1 MKISKEQIDAL
12 NAVITLEIDKADYQ
26 GKVEEALN
34 NYRKNASIPGFRKG
48 HVPMG
53 MIRKQYEK
61 AIQADQLSKLINKS
75 LDEFIEK
82 EKLRLLGQ
90 PIAKEELTEADFL
103 GDHHKLSFEIGL
115 EPEFSIDL
123 SQPIDYYDIKVTD
136 KEIDKQIE
144 HIRLHFASYEV
155 REVITENSQI
165 SGTFFNESES
175 VDKFFTFSAKELDE
189 QALEA
194 LKGKKVGDQLTLST
208 KGLFKDAHMLMQALE
223 KPHDVVH
230 DLDIEVTFTVEKI
243 QEPILPELN
252 EAFFQKVYSQDQI
265 TTLEDFR
272 KKVAETIKE
281 DFDHNSDVRLLDE
294 ATEKLINNTA
304 FDLPADFLKRWIR
317 STSQN
322 PITEEEAAEDYQ
334 NSERGLRYQ
343 LIENKIIEEN
353 NLQVSYQEI
362 REFCENAIRNQMA
375 RFGYFDIEKKE
386 LDNFV
391 NNTLKERAEV
401 ERIHRELTGGK
412 LIKFYKEKANLNK
425 IEIDIDSFIEKFYS
439 HQHHH

>member
-12 NAVITLEIDKADYQ
+12 NAVITLEIDKSDYQ

-53 MIRKQYEK
+53 MVKKQYEK
-61 AIQADQLSKLINKS
+61 AIQADELNKLISESLNK
-75 LDEFIEK
+75 FIED

-90 PIAKEELTEADFL
+90 PIPKEEGSDANFL
-103 GDHHKLSFEIGL
+103 GDHHKFVFEIGL
-115 EPEFSIDL
+115 EPEFTVDL

-136 KEIDKQIE
+136 KEIDTQIE
-144 HIRLHFASYEV
+144 HLRGHFGTYEV
-155 REVITENSQI
+155 SESISEKSQI
-165 SGTFFNESES
+165 SGTFFNEAEQ
-175 VDKFFTFSAKELDE
+175 VDKFFTFATKQLGEK
-189 QALEA
+189 AFEA
-194 LKGKKVGDQLTLST
+194 LKGKKVGDQLSLST
-208 KGLFKDAHMLMQALE
+208 KGLFKDPHMLMQALE
-223 KPHDVVH
+223 KPHNVVH
-230 DLDIEVTFTVEKI
+230 DLDIEVTFTIEKI
-243 QEPILPELN
+243 EDQVLADMN
-252 EAFFQKVYSQDQI
+252 EEFFQKVYPD
-265 TTLEDFR
+265 TTTEADFR
-272 KKVAETIKE
+272 EKVAKSIKE
-281 DFDHNSDVRLLDE
+281 DFDHSSDVRLLDD
-294 ATEKLINNTA
+294 ATEMLIEKTK

-317 STSQN
+317 ATSEN
-322 PITEEEAAEDYQ
+322 PITEEEAAEDYEK
-334 NSERGLRYQ
+334 SEKGLRYQ
-343 LIENKIIEEN
+343 LIEGKIVEQN

-362 REFCENAIRNQMA
+362 RDFCENAIRAQMA
-375 RFGYFDIEKKE
+375 RFGLFEIGKKE

-412 LIKFYKEKANLNK
+412 LIQFYKEKANLNK

>member
-34 NYRKNASIPGFRKG
+34 NYRKNASVPGFRKG

-53 MIRKQYEK
+53 MIKKQYEK
-61 AIQADQLSKLINKS
+61 AIQMDELNKLISQS
-75 LDEFIEK
+75 LNDFIDQ
-82 EKLRLLGQ
+82 EKLQLLGQ
-90 PIAKEELTEADFL
+90 PIPKEEGSDANFG
-103 GDHHKLSFEIGL
+103 GDHHKLVFEIGL
-115 EPEFSIDL
+115 EPEFTIDL

-136 KEIDKQIE
+136 KEIDTQIE
-144 HIRLHFASYEV
+144 HLRGHFGYYE
-155 REVITENSQI
+155 ESDSITEKSQI
-165 SGTFFNESES
+165 SGTFFNEAEHI
-175 VDKFFTFSAKELDE
+175 DKFFTFTAAQLGEK
-189 QALEA
+189 ALEA

-208 KGLFKDAHMLMQALE
+208 KGLFKDPHMLMQALD
-223 KPHDVVH
+223 KPHDEVH

-243 QEPILPELN
+243 QEQILAEMN
-252 EAFFQKVYSQDQI
+252 EEFFQKVYPD
-265 TTLEDFR
+265 TTTEEAFR
-272 KKVAETIKE
+272 EKVAKSIKE
-281 DFDHNSDVRLLDE
+281 DFDHSSDVRLLDD
-294 ATEKLINNTA
+294 ATEMLIEKTK

-317 STSQN
+317 ATSEN
-322 PITEEEAAEDYQ
+322 PITEEEAAEDYEK
-334 NSERGLRYQ
+334 SEKGLRYQ
-343 LIENKIIEEN
+343 LIEGKIIKDN
-353 NLQVSYQEI
+353 NLQVSYDEI
-362 REFCENAIRNQMA
+362 REFCENAIHAQMA
-375 RFGYFDIEKKE
+375 RFGLFEIGKKE

-412 LIKFYKEKANLNK
+412 LIQFYKEKANLNK

>member
-12 NAVITLEIDKADYQ
+12 NAVITLEIDKSDYQ

-53 MIRKQYEK
+53 MVKKQYEK
-61 AIQADQLSKLINKS
+61 AIQADELNKLISESLNK
-75 LDEFIEK
+75 FIED

-90 PIAKEELTEADFL
+90 PIPKEEGSDANFL
-103 GDHHKLSFEIGL
+103 GDHHKFVFEIGL
-115 EPEFSIDL
+115 EPEFTVDL
-123 SQPIDYYDIKVTD
+123 SHPIDYYDIKVTD
-136 KEIDKQIE
+136 KEIDTQIE
-144 HIRLHFASYEV
+144 HLRGHFGTYEV
-155 REVITENSQI
+155 SESISEKSQI
-165 SGTFFNESES
+165 SGTFFNEAEQ
-175 VDKFFTFSAKELDE
+175 VDKFFTFAAKQLGEK
-189 QALEA
+189 AFEA
-194 LKGKKVGDQLTLST
+194 LKGKKVGDQLSLST
-208 KGLFKDAHMLMQALE
+208 KGLFKDPHMLMQALE

-230 DLDIEVTFTVEKI
+230 DLDIEVTFTIEKI
-243 QEPILPELN
+243 EDQVLADMN
-252 EAFFQKVYSQDQI
+252 EEFFQKVYPD
-265 TTLEDFR
+265 TTTEADFR
-272 KKVAETIKE
+272 EKVAKSIKE
-281 DFDHNSDVRLLDE
+281 DFDHSSDVRLLDD
-294 ATEKLINNTA
+294 ATEMLIEKTK

-317 STSQN
+317 ATSEN
-322 PITEEEAAEDYQ
+322 PITEEEAAEDYE
-334 NSERGLRYQ
+334 NSEKGLRYQ
-343 LIENKIIEEN
+343 LIEGKIVEQN

-362 REFCENAIRNQMA
+362 RDFCENAIRAQMA
-375 RFGYFDIEKKE
+375 RFGLFEIGKKE

-412 LIKFYKEKANLNK
+412 LIEFYKEKANLNK

>member
-12 NAVITLEIDKADYQ
+12 NAVITLEIDKSDYQ

-53 MIRKQYEK
+53 MVKKQYEK
-61 AIQADQLSKLINKS
+61 AIQADELNKLISESLNK
-75 LDEFIEK
+75 FIED

-90 PIAKEELTEADFL
+90 PIPKEEGSDANFL
-103 GDHHKLSFEIGL
+103 GDHHKFVFEIGL
-115 EPEFSIDL
+115 EPEFTVDL

-136 KEIDKQIE
+136 KEIDTQIE
-144 HIRLHFASYEV
+144 HLRGHFGTYEV
-155 REVITENSQI
+155 SESISEKSQI
-165 SGTFFNESES
+165 SGTFFNEAEQ
-175 VDKFFTFSAKELDE
+175 VDKFFTFAAKQLGEK
-189 QALEA
+189 AFEA
-194 LKGKKVGDQLTLST
+194 LKDKKVGDQLSLST
-208 KGLFKDAHMLMQALE
+208 KGLFKDPHLLMQALE

-230 DLDIEVTFTVEKI
+230 DLDIEVTFTIEKI
-243 QEPILPELN
+243 EDQVLADMN
-252 EAFFQKVYSQDQI
+252 EEFFQKVYPD
-265 TTLEDFR
+265 TTTEADFR
-272 KKVAETIKE
+272 EKVAKSIKE
-281 DFDHNSDVRLLDE
+281 DFDHSSDVRLLDD
-294 ATEKLINNTA
+294 ATEMLIEKTK

-317 STSQN
+317 ATSEN
-322 PITEEEAAEDYQ
+322 PITEEEAAEDYEK
-334 NSERGLRYQ
+334 SEKGLRYQ
-343 LIENKIIEEN
+343 LIEGKIVEQN

-362 REFCENAIRNQMA
+362 RDFTENAIRAQMA
-375 RFGYFDIEKKE
+375 RFGLFEIGKKE

-412 LIKFYKEKANLNK
+412 LIEFYKEKANLNK

>member
-12 NAVITLEIDKADYQ
+12 NAVITLEIDKSDYQ

-53 MIRKQYEK
+53 MIKKQYEK
-61 AIQADQLSKLINKS
+61 AIQADELNKLISESLNK
-75 LDEFIEK
+75 FIED

-90 PIAKEELTEADFL
+90 PIPKEEGSDANFL
-103 GDHHKLSFEIGL
+103 GDHHKFVFEIGL
-115 EPEFSIDL
+115 EPEFTVDL
-123 SQPIDYYDIKVTD
+123 SHPIDYYDIKVTD
-136 KEIDKQIE
+136 KEIDTQIE
-144 HIRLHFASYEV
+144 HLRGHFGTYEV
-155 REVITENSQI
+155 SESISEKSQI
-165 SGTFFNESES
+165 SGTFFNEAEQ
-175 VDKFFTFSAKELDE
+175 VDKFFTFAAKQLGEK
-189 QALEA
+189 AFEA
-194 LKGKKVGDQLTLST
+194 LKGKKVGDQLSLST
-208 KGLFKDAHMLMQALE
+208 KGLFKDPHMLMQALE

-230 DLDIEVTFTVEKI
+230 DLDIEVTFTIEKI
-243 QEPILPELN
+243 EDQVLADMN
-252 EAFFQKVYSQDQI
+252 EEFFQKVYPD
-265 TTLEDFR
+265 TTTEADFR
-272 KKVAETIKE
+272 EKVAKSIKE
-281 DFDHNSDVRLLDE
+281 DFDHSCDVRLLDD
-294 ATEKLINNTA
+294 ATEMLIEKTK

-317 STSQN
+317 ATSEN
-322 PITEEEAAEDYQ
+322 PITEEEAAEDYK
-334 NSERGLRYQ
+334 NSEKGLRYQ
-343 LIENKIIEEN
+343 LIEGKIVEQN

-362 REFCENAIRNQMA
+362 RDFTENAIRAQMA
-375 RFGYFDIEKKE
+375 RFGLFEIGKKE

-412 LIKFYKEKANLNK
+412 LIQFYKEKANLNK

>member
-12 NAVITLEIDKADYQ
+12 NAVITLEIDKSDYQ

-53 MIRKQYEK
+53 MVKKQYEK
-61 AIQADQLSKLINKS
+61 AIQADELNKLISESLNK
-75 LDEFIEK
+75 FIED

-90 PIAKEELTEADFL
+90 PIPKEEGSEANIL
-103 GDHHKLSFEIGL
+103 GDHHKFVFEIGL
-115 EPEFSIDL
+115 EPEFTVDL

-136 KEIDKQIE
+136 KEIDTQIE
-144 HIRLHFASYEV
+144 HLRSHFGTYEV
-155 REVITENSQI
+155 SESISEKSQI
-165 SGTFFNESES
+165 SGTFFNEAEQ
-175 VDKFFTFSAKELDE
+175 VDKFFTFAAKQLGEK
-189 QALEA
+189 AFEA
-194 LKGKKVGDQLTLST
+194 LKGKKVGDQLSLST
-208 KGLFKDAHMLMQALE
+208 KGLFKDPHLLMQALE

-230 DLDIEVTFTVEKI
+230 DLDIEVTFTIEKI
-243 QEPILPELN
+243 EDQVLADMN
-252 EAFFQKVYSQDQI
+252 EEFFQKVYPD
-265 TTLEDFR
+265 TTTEADFR
-272 KKVAETIKE
+272 EKVAKSIKE
-281 DFDHNSDVRLLDE
+281 DFDHSSDVRLLDD
-294 ATEKLINNTA
+294 ATEMLIEKTK

-317 STSQN
+317 ATSEN
-322 PITEEEAAEDYQ
+322 PITEEEAAEDYEK
-334 NSERGLRYQ
+334 SEKGLRYQ
-343 LIENKIIEEN
+343 LIEGKIVEQN

-362 REFCENAIRNQMA
+362 RDFCENAIRAQMA
-375 RFGYFDIEKKE
+375 RFGLFEIGKKE

-412 LIKFYKEKANLNK
+412 LIQFYKEKANLNK

>member
-12 NAVITLEIDKADYQ
+12 NAVITLEIDKSDYQ

-53 MIRKQYEK
+53 MVKKQYEK
-61 AIQADQLSKLINKS
+61 AIQADELNKLISESLNK
-75 LDEFIEK
+75 FIED

-90 PIAKEELTEADFL
+90 PIPKEEGSDANFL
-103 GDHHKLSFEIGL
+103 GDHHKFVFEIGL
-115 EPEFSIDL
+115 EPEFTVDL

-136 KEIDKQIE
+136 KEIDTQIE
-144 HIRLHFASYEV
+144 HLRSHFGTYEV
-155 REVITENSQI
+155 SESISEKSQI
-165 SGTFFNESES
+165 SGTFFNEAEQ
-175 VDKFFTFSAKELDE
+175 VDKFFTFAAKQLGEK
-189 QALEA
+189 AFEA
-194 LKGKKVGDQLTLST
+194 LKGKKVGDQLSLST
-208 KGLFKDAHMLMQALE
+208 KELFKDPHMLMQALE

-230 DLDIEVTFTVEKI
+230 DLEIEVTFTIEKI
-243 QEPILPELN
+243 EDQVLADMN
-252 EAFFQKVYSQDQI
+252 EEFFQKVYPD
-265 TTLEDFR
+265 TTTEADFR
-272 KKVAETIKE
+272 EKVAKSIKE
-281 DFDHNSDVRLLDE
+281 DFDHSSDVRLLDD
-294 ATEKLINNTA
+294 ATEMLIEKTK

-317 STSQN
+317 ATSEN
-322 PITEEEAAEDYQ
+322 PITEEEAAEDYE
-334 NSERGLRYQ
+334 NSEKGLRYQ
-343 LIENKIIEEN
+343 LIEGKIVEQN

-362 REFCENAIRNQMA
+362 RDFTENAIRAQMA
-375 RFGYFDIEKKE
+375 RFGLFEIGKKE

-412 LIKFYKEKANLNK
+412 LIEFYKEKANLNK

>member
-12 NAVITLEIDKADYQ
+12 NAVITLEIDKSDYQ

-53 MIRKQYEK
+53 MVKKQYEK
-61 AIQADQLSKLINKS
+61 AIQADELNKLISESLNK
-75 LDEFIEK
+75 FIED

-90 PIAKEELTEADFL
+90 PIPKEEGSDANFL
-103 GDHHKLSFEIGL
+103 GDHHKFVFEIGL
-115 EPEFSIDL
+115 EPEFTVDL

-136 KEIDKQIE
+136 KEIDTQIE
-144 HIRLHFASYEV
+144 HLRGHFGTYEV
-155 REVITENSQI
+155 SESISEKSQI
-165 SGTFFNESES
+165 SGTFFNEAEQ
-175 VDKFFTFSAKELDE
+175 VDKFFTFAAKQLGEK
-189 QALEA
+189 AFEA
-194 LKGKKVGDQLTLST
+194 LKGKKVGDQLSLST
-208 KGLFKDAHMLMQALE
+208 KGLFKDPHMLMQALE

-230 DLDIEVTFTVEKI
+230 DLDIEVTFTIEKI
-243 QEPILPELN
+243 EDQVLADMN
-252 EAFFQKVYSQDQI
+252 EEFFQKVYPD
-265 TTLEDFR
+265 TTTEADFR
-272 KKVAETIKE
+272 EKVAKSIKE
-281 DFDHNSDVRLLDE
+281 DFDHSSDVRLLDD
-294 ATEKLINNTA
+294 ATEMLIEKTK

-317 STSQN
+317 ATSEN
-322 PITEEEAAEDYQ
+322 PITEEEAAEDYE
-334 NSERGLRYQ
+334 NSEKGLRYQ
-343 LIENKIIEEN
+343 LIEGKIVEQN

-362 REFCENAIRNQMA
+362 RDFCENAIRAQMA
-375 RFGYFDIEKKE
+375 RFGLFEIGKKE

-412 LIKFYKEKANLNK
+412 LIEFYKEKANLNK

>member
-12 NAVITLEIDKADYQ
+12 NAVITLEIDKSDYQ

-53 MIRKQYEK
+53 MVKKQYEK
-61 AIQADQLSKLINKS
+61 AIQADELNKLISESLNK
-75 LDEFIEK
+75 FIED

-90 PIAKEELTEADFL
+90 PIPKEEGSDANFL
-103 GDHHKLSFEIGL
+103 GDHHKFAFEIGL
-115 EPEFSIDL
+115 EPEFTVDL

-136 KEIDKQIE
+136 KEIDTQIE
-144 HIRLHFASYEV
+144 HLRGHFGTYEV
-155 REVITENSQI
+155 SESISEKSQI
-165 SGTFFNESES
+165 SGTFFNEAEQ
-175 VDKFFTFSAKELDE
+175 VDKFFTFAAKQLGEK
-189 QALEA
+189 AFEA
-194 LKGKKVGDQLTLST
+194 LKGKKVGDQLSLST
-208 KGLFKDAHMLMQALE
+208 KGLFKDPHMLMQALE

-230 DLDIEVTFTVEKI
+230 DLEIEVTFTIEKI
-243 QEPILPELN
+243 EDQVLADMN
-252 EAFFQKVYSQDQI
+252 EEFFQKVYPD
-265 TTLEDFR
+265 TTTEGDFR
-272 KKVAETIKE
+272 EKVAKSIKE
-281 DFDHNSDVRLLDE
+281 DFDHSSDVRLLDD
-294 ATEKLINNTA
+294 ATEMLIEKTK

-317 STSQN
+317 ATSEN
-322 PITEEEAAEDYQ
+322 PITEEEAAEDYEK
-334 NSERGLRYQ
+334 SEKGLRYQ
-343 LIENKIIEEN
+343 LIEGKIVEQN

-362 REFCENAIRNQMA
+362 RDFTENAIRAQMA
-375 RFGYFDIEKKE
+375 RFGLFEIGKKE

-412 LIKFYKEKANLNK
+412 LIEFYKEKANLNK

>member
-12 NAVITLEIDKADYQ
+12 NAVITLEIDKSDYQ

-53 MIRKQYEK
+53 MVKKQYEK
-61 AIQADQLSKLINKS
+61 AIQADELNKLISESLNK
-75 LDEFIEK
+75 FIED

-90 PIAKEELTEADFL
+90 PIPKEEGSDANFL
-103 GDHHKLSFEIGL
+103 GDHHKFVFEIGL
-115 EPEFSIDL
+115 EPEFTVDL

-136 KEIDKQIE
+136 KEIDTQIE
-144 HIRLHFASYEV
+144 HLRSHFGTYEV
-155 REVITENSQI
+155 SESISEKSQI
-165 SGTFFNESES
+165 SGTFFNEAEQ
-175 VDKFFTFSAKELDE
+175 VDKFFTFAAKQLGEK
-189 QALEA
+189 AFEA
-194 LKGKKVGDQLTLST
+194 LKGKKVGDQLSLST
-208 KGLFKDAHMLMQALE
+208 KGLFKDPHLLMQALE

-230 DLDIEVTFTVEKI
+230 DLDIEVTFTIEKI
-243 QEPILPELN
+243 EDQVLADMN
-252 EAFFQKVYSQDQI
+252 EEFFQKVYPD
-265 TTLEDFR
+265 TTTEADFR
-272 KKVAETIKE
+272 EKVAKSIKE
-281 DFDHNSDVRLLDE
+281 DFDHSSDVRLLDD
-294 ATEKLINNTA
+294 ATEMLIEKTK

-317 STSQN
+317 ATSEN
-322 PITEEEAAEDYQ
+322 PITEEEAAEDYEK
-334 NSERGLRYQ
+334 SEKGLRYQ
-343 LIENKIIEEN
+343 LIEGKIVEQN

-362 REFCENAIRNQMA
+362 RDFCENAIRAQMA
-375 RFGYFDIEKKE
+375 RFGLFEIGKKE

-391 NNTLKERAEV
+391 NNTLKERAEI

-412 LIKFYKEKANLNK
+412 LIQFYKEKANLNK

>member
-53 MIRKQYEK
+53 MVKKQYEK
-61 AIQADQLSKLINKS
+61 AIQADELNKLISESLNK
-75 LDEFIEK
+75 FIED

-90 PIAKEELTEADFL
+90 PIPKEEGSDANFL
-103 GDHHKLSFEIGL
+103 GDHHKFVFEIGL
-115 EPEFSIDL
+115 EPEFTVDL

-136 KEIDKQIE
+136 KEIDTQIE
-144 HIRLHFASYEV
+144 HLRGHFGTYEV
-155 REVITENSQI
+155 SESISEKSQI
-165 SGTFFNESES
+165 SGTFFNEAEQ
-175 VDKFFTFSAKELDE
+175 VDKFFTFAAKQLGEK
-189 QALEA
+189 AFEA
-194 LKGKKVGDQLTLST
+194 LKDKKVGDQLSLST
-208 KGLFKDAHMLMQALE
+208 KGLFKDPHLLMQALE

-230 DLDIEVTFTVEKI
+230 DLDIEVTFTIEKI
-243 QEPILPELN
+243 EDQVLADMN
-252 EAFFQKVYSQDQI
+252 EEFFQKVYPD
-265 TTLEDFR
+265 TTTEADFR
-272 KKVAETIKE
+272 EKVAKSIKE
-281 DFDHNSDVRLLDE
+281 DFDHSSDVRLLDD
-294 ATEKLINNTA
+294 ATEMLIEKTK

-317 STSQN
+317 ATSEN
-322 PITEEEAAEDYQ
+322 PITEEEAAEDYEK
-334 NSERGLRYQ
+334 SEKGLRYQ
-343 LIENKIIEEN
+343 LIEGKIVEQN

-362 REFCENAIRNQMA
+362 RDFTENAIRAQMA
-375 RFGYFDIEKKE
+375 RFGLFEIGKKE

-412 LIKFYKEKANLNK
+412 LIEFYKEKANLNK

>member
-34 NYRKNASIPGFRKG
+34 NYRKNASVPGFRKG

-53 MIRKQYEK
+53 MIKKQYEK
-61 AIQADQLSKLINKS
+61 AIQMDELNKLISQS
-75 LDEFIEK
+75 LNDFIDQ
-82 EKLRLLGQ
+82 EKLQLLGQ
-90 PIAKEELTEADFL
+90 PIPKEEGSDANFG
-103 GDHHKLSFEIGL
+103 GDHHKLVFEIGL
-115 EPEFSIDL
+115 EPEFTIDL

-136 KEIDKQIE
+136 KEIDTQIE
-144 HIRLHFASYEV
+144 HLRGHFGYYE
-155 REVITENSQI
+155 ESDSITEKSQI
-165 SGTFFNESES
+165 SGTFFNEAEHI
-175 VDKFFTFSAKELDE
+175 DKFFTFTAAQLGEK
-189 QALEA
+189 ALEA

-208 KGLFKDAHMLMQALE
+208 KGLFKDPHMLMQALD
-223 KPHDVVH
+223 KPHDEVH

-243 QEPILPELN
+243 QEQILAEMN
-252 EAFFQKVYSQDQI
+252 EEFFQKVYPD
-265 TTLEDFR
+265 TTTEEAFR
-272 KKVAETIKE
+272 EKVAKSIKE
-281 DFDHNSDVRLLDE
+281 DFDHSCDVRLLDD
-294 ATEKLINNTA
+294 ATEALLERTK

-317 STSQN
+317 TTSEN
-322 PITEEEAAEDYQ
+322 PITEEEAAEDYEK
-334 NSERGLRYQ
+334 SEKGLRYQ
-343 LIENKIIEEN
+343 LIEGKIIKDN
-353 NLQVSYQEI
+353 NLQVSYDEI
-362 REFCENAIRNQMA
+362 REFCENAIHAQMA
-375 RFGYFDIEKKE
+375 RFGLFEIGKKE

-412 LIKFYKEKANLNK
+412 LIQFYKEKANLNK

>member
-12 NAVITLEIDKADYQ
+12 NDVITLEIDKSDYQ

-53 MIRKQYEK
+53 MVKKQYEK
-61 AIQADQLSKLINKS
+61 AIQADELNKLISESLNK
-75 LDEFIEK
+75 FIED

-90 PIAKEELTEADFL
+90 PIPKEEGSEANIL
-103 GDHHKLSFEIGL
+103 GDHHKFAFEIGL
-115 EPEFSIDL
+115 EPEFTVDL
-123 SQPIDYYDIKVTD
+123 SHPIDYYDIKVTD
-136 KEIDKQIE
+136 KEIDTQIE
-144 HIRLHFASYEV
+144 HLRGHFGSYEV
-155 REVITENSQI
+155 SESISEKSQI
-165 SGTFFNESES
+165 SGTFFNEAEQ
-175 VDKFFTFSAKELDE
+175 VDKFFTFTAKQLGEK
-189 QALEA
+189 ALEA
-194 LKGKKVGDQLTLST
+194 LKGKKVGDQLSLST
-208 KGLFKDAHMLMQALE
+208 KGLFKDPHMLMQALE

-230 DLDIEVTFTVEKI
+230 DLDIEVTFTIEKI
-243 QEPILPELN
+243 EDQVLADMN
-252 EAFFQKVYSQDQI
+252 EEFFQKVYPD
-265 TTLEDFR
+265 TTTEADFR
-272 KKVAETIKE
+272 EKVAKSIKD
-281 DFDHNSDVRLLDE
+281 DFDHSSDVRLLDD
-294 ATEKLINNTA
+294 ATEILIEKTK

-317 STSQN
+317 ATSEN
-322 PITEEEAAEDYQ
+322 PITEEEAAEDYEK
-334 NSERGLRYQ
+334 SEKGLRYQ
-343 LIENKIIEEN
+343 LIEGKIVEQN

-362 REFCENAIRNQMA
+362 RDFTENAIRAQMA
-375 RFGYFDIEKKE
+375 RFGLFEIGKKE

-412 LIKFYKEKANLNK
+412 LIQFYKEKANLNK

>member
-12 NAVITLEIDKADYQ
+12 NAVITLEIDKSDYQ

-53 MIRKQYEK
+53 MVKKQYEK
-61 AIQADQLSKLINKS
+61 AIQADELNKLISESLNK
-75 LDEFIEK
+75 FIED

-90 PIAKEELTEADFL
+90 PIPKEEGSDANFL
-103 GDHHKLSFEIGL
+103 GDHHKFAFEIGL
-115 EPEFSIDL
+115 EPEFTVDL

-136 KEIDKQIE
+136 KEIDTQIE
-144 HIRLHFASYEV
+144 HLRSHFGTYEV
-155 REVITENSQI
+155 SESISEKSQI
-165 SGTFFNESES
+165 SGTFFNEAEQ
-175 VDKFFTFSAKELDE
+175 VDKFFTFAAKQLGEK
-189 QALEA
+189 AFEA
-194 LKGKKVGDQLTLST
+194 LKGKKVGDQLSLST
-208 KGLFKDAHMLMQALE
+208 KELFKDPHMLMQALE

-230 DLDIEVTFTVEKI
+230 DLEIEVTFTIEKI
-243 QEPILPELN
+243 EDQVLADMN
-252 EAFFQKVYSQDQI
+252 EEFFQKVYPD
-265 TTLEDFR
+265 TTTEADFR
-272 KKVAETIKE
+272 EKVAKSIKE
-281 DFDHNSDVRLLDE
+281 DFDHSSDVRLLDD
-294 ATEKLINNTA
+294 ATEMLIEKTK

-317 STSQN
+317 ATSEN
-322 PITEEEAAEDYQ
+322 PITEEEAAEDYEK
-334 NSERGLRYQ
+334 SEKGLRYQ
-343 LIENKIIEEN
+343 LIEGKIVEQN

-362 REFCENAIRNQMA
+362 RDFTENAIRAQMA
-375 RFGYFDIEKKE
+375 RFGLFEIGKKE

-412 LIKFYKEKANLNK
+412 LIEFYKEKANLNK

>member
-12 NAVITLEIDKADYQ
+12 NAVITLEIDKSDYQ

-53 MIRKQYEK
+53 MVKKQYEK
-61 AIQADQLSKLINKS
+61 AIQADELNKLISESLNK
-75 LDEFIEK
+75 FIED

-90 PIAKEELTEADFL
+90 PIPKEEGSDANFL
-103 GDHHKLSFEIGL
+103 GDHHKFVFEIGL
-115 EPEFSIDL
+115 EPEFTVDL

-136 KEIDKQIE
+136 KEIDTQIE
-144 HIRLHFASYEV
+144 HLRSHFGTYEV
-155 REVITENSQI
+155 SESISEKSQI
-165 SGTFFNESES
+165 SGTFFNEAEQ
-175 VDKFFTFSAKELDE
+175 VDKFFTFAAKQLGEK
-189 QALEA
+189 AFEA
-194 LKGKKVGDQLTLST
+194 LKGKKVGDQLSLST
-208 KGLFKDAHMLMQALE
+208 KGLFKDPHLLMQALE

-230 DLDIEVTFTVEKI
+230 DLEIEVTFTIEKI
-243 QEPILPELN
+243 EDQVLADMN
-252 EAFFQKVYSQDQI
+252 EEFFQKVYPD
-265 TTLEDFR
+265 TATEADFR
-272 KKVAETIKE
+272 EKVAKSIKE
-281 DFDHNSDVRLLDE
+281 DFDHSSDVRLLDD
-294 ATEKLINNTA
+294 ATEMLIEKTK

-317 STSQN
+317 ATSEN
-322 PITEEEAAEDYQ
+322 PITEEEAAEDYEK
-334 NSERGLRYQ
+334 SEKGLRYQ
-343 LIENKIIEEN
+343 LIEGKIVEQN

-362 REFCENAIRNQMA
+362 RDFCENAIRAQMA
-375 RFGYFDIEKKE
+375 RFGLFEIGKKE

-412 LIKFYKEKANLNK
+412 LIQFYKEKANLNK

>member
-12 NAVITLEIDKADYQ
+12 NAVITLEIDKSDYQ

-53 MIRKQYEK
+53 MVKKQYEK
-61 AIQADQLSKLINKS
+61 AIQADELNKLISESLNK
-75 LDEFIEK
+75 FIED

-90 PIAKEELTEADFL
+90 PIPKEEGSDANFL
-103 GDHHKLSFEIGL
+103 GDHHKFAFEIGL
-115 EPEFSIDL
+115 EPEFTVDL

-136 KEIDKQIE
+136 KEIDTQIE
-144 HIRLHFASYEV
+144 HLRGHFGTYEV
-155 REVITENSQI
+155 SESISEKSQI
-165 SGTFFNESES
+165 SGTFFNEAEQ
-175 VDKFFTFSAKELDE
+175 VDKFFTFAAKQLGEK
-189 QALEA
+189 AFEA
-194 LKGKKVGDQLTLST
+194 LKGKKVGDQLSLST
-208 KGLFKDAHMLMQALE
+208 KGLFKDPHLLMQALE

-230 DLDIEVTFTVEKI
+230 DLDIEVTFTIEKI
-243 QEPILPELN
+243 EDQVLADMN
-252 EAFFQKVYSQDQI
+252 EEFFQKVYPD
-265 TTLEDFR
+265 TTTEADFR
-272 KKVAETIKE
+272 EKVAKSIKE
-281 DFDHNSDVRLLDE
+281 DFDHSSDVRLLDD
-294 ATEKLINNTA
+294 ATEMLIEKTK

-317 STSQN
+317 ATSEN
-322 PITEEEAAEDYQ
+322 PITEEEAAEDYE
-334 NSERGLRYQ
+334 NSEKGLRYQ
-343 LIENKIIEEN
+343 LIEGKIVEQN

-362 REFCENAIRNQMA
+362 RDFTENAIRAQMA
-375 RFGYFDIEKKE
+375 RFGLFEIGKKE

-412 LIKFYKEKANLNK
+412 LIEFYKEKANLNK

>member
-12 NAVITLEIDKADYQ
+12 NAVITLDIDKSDYQ

-53 MIRKQYEK
+53 MVKKQYEK
-61 AIQADQLSKLINKS
+61 AIQADELNKLISESLNK
-75 LDEFIEK
+75 FIED

-90 PIAKEELTEADFL
+90 PIPKEEGSDANFL
-103 GDHHKLSFEIGL
+103 GDHHKFVFEIGL
-115 EPEFSIDL
+115 EPEFTVDL

-136 KEIDKQIE
+136 KEIDTQIE
-144 HIRLHFASYEV
+144 HLRGHFGTYEV
-155 REVITENSQI
+155 SESISEKSQI
-165 SGTFFNESES
+165 SGTFFNEAEQ
-175 VDKFFTFSAKELDE
+175 VDKFFTFAAKQLGEK
-189 QALEA
+189 AFEA
-194 LKGKKVGDQLTLST
+194 LKGKKVGDQLSLST
-208 KGLFKDAHMLMQALE
+208 KGLFKDPHLLMQALE

-230 DLDIEVTFTVEKI
+230 DLDIEVTFTIEKI
-243 QEPILPELN
+243 EDQVLADMN
-252 EAFFQKVYSQDQI
+252 EEFFQKVYPD
-265 TTLEDFR
+265 TTTEADFR
-272 KKVAETIKE
+272 EKVAKSIKE
-281 DFDHNSDVRLLDE
+281 DFDHSSDVRLLDD
-294 ATEKLINNTA
+294 ATEMLIEKTK

-317 STSQN
+317 ATSEN
-322 PITEEEAAEDYQ
+322 PITEEEAAEDYEK
-334 NSERGLRYQ
+334 SEKGLRYQ
-343 LIENKIIEEN
+343 LIEGKIVEQN

-362 REFCENAIRNQMA
+362 RDFCENAIRAQMA
-375 RFGYFDIEKKE
+375 RFGLFEIGKKE

-412 LIKFYKEKANLNK
+412 LIEFYKEKANLNK

>member
-12 NAVITLEIDKADYQ
+12 NAVITLEIDKSDYQ

-53 MIRKQYEK
+53 MVKKQYEK
-61 AIQADQLSKLINKS
+61 AIQADELNKLISESLNK
-75 LDEFIEK
+75 FIED

-90 PIAKEELTEADFL
+90 PIPKEEGSDANFL
-103 GDHHKLSFEIGL
+103 GDHHKFVFEIGL
-115 EPEFSIDL
+115 EPEFTVDL

-136 KEIDKQIE
+136 KEIDTQIE
-144 HIRLHFASYEV
+144 HLRGHFGTYEV
-155 REVITENSQI
+155 SESISEKSQI
-165 SGTFFNESES
+165 SGTFFNEAEQ
-175 VDKFFTFSAKELDE
+175 VDKFFTFAAKQLGEK
-189 QALEA
+189 AFEA
-194 LKGKKVGDQLTLST
+194 LKGKKVGDQLSLST
-208 KGLFKDAHMLMQALE
+208 KGLFKDPHLLMQALE

-230 DLDIEVTFTVEKI
+230 DLDIEVTFTIEKI
-243 QEPILPELN
+243 EDQVLADMN
-252 EAFFQKVYSQDQI
+252 EEFFQKVYPD
-265 TTLEDFR
+265 TTSEADFR
-272 KKVAETIKE
+272 EKVAKSIKE
-281 DFDHNSDVRLLDE
+281 DFDHSSDVRLLDD
-294 ATEKLINNTA
+294 ATEMLIEKTK

-317 STSQN
+317 ATSEN
-322 PITEEEAAEDYQ
+322 PITEEEAAEDYE
-334 NSERGLRYQ
+334 NSEKGLRYQ
-343 LIENKIIEEN
+343 LIEGKIVEQN

-362 REFCENAIRNQMA
+362 RDFTENAIRAQMA
-375 RFGYFDIEKKE
+375 RFGLFEIGKKE

-412 LIKFYKEKANLNK
+412 LIEFYKEKANLNK

>member
-12 NAVITLEIDKADYQ
+12 NAVITLEIDKSDYQ

-53 MIRKQYEK
+53 MVKKQYEK
-61 AIQADQLSKLINKS
+61 AIQADELNKLISESLNK
-75 LDEFIEK
+75 FIED

-90 PIAKEELTEADFL
+90 PIPKEEGSDANFL
-103 GDHHKLSFEIGL
+103 GDHHKFVFEIGL
-115 EPEFSIDL
+115 EPEFTVDL

-136 KEIDKQIE
+136 KEIDTQIE
-144 HIRLHFASYEV
+144 HLRGHFGTYEV
-155 REVITENSQI
+155 SESISEKSQI
-165 SGTFFNESES
+165 SGTFFNEAEQ
-175 VDKFFTFSAKELDE
+175 VDKFFTFAAKQLGEK
-189 QALEA
+189 AFEA
-194 LKGKKVGDQLTLST
+194 LKGKKVGDQLSLST
-208 KGLFKDAHMLMQALE
+208 KGLFKDPHMLMQALE

-230 DLDIEVTFTVEKI
+230 DLEIEVTFTIEKI
-243 QEPILPELN
+243 EDQVLADMN
-252 EAFFQKVYSQDQI
+252 EEFFQKVYPD
-265 TTLEDFR
+265 TTTEADFR
-272 KKVAETIKE
+272 EKVAKSIKE
-281 DFDHNSDVRLLDE
+281 DFDHSSDVRLLDD
-294 ATEKLINNTA
+294 ATEMLIEKTK

-317 STSQN
+317 ATSEN
-322 PITEEEAAEDYQ
+322 PITEEEAAEDYEK
-334 NSERGLRYQ
+334 SEKGLRYQ
-343 LIENKIIEEN
+343 LIEGKIVEQN
-353 NLQVSYQEI
+353 NLQVSYPEI
-362 REFCENAIRNQMA
+362 RDFTENAIRAQMA
-375 RFGYFDIEKKE
+375 RFGLFEIGKKE

-412 LIKFYKEKANLNK
+412 LIEFYKEKANLNK

>member
-12 NAVITLEIDKADYQ
+12 NAVITLEIDKSDYQ

-53 MIRKQYEK
+53 MVKKQYEK
-61 AIQADQLSKLINKS
+61 AIQADELNKLISESLNK
-75 LDEFIEK
+75 FIED

-90 PIAKEELTEADFL
+90 PIPKEEGSDANFL
-103 GDHHKLSFEIGL
+103 GDHHKFVFEIGL
-115 EPEFSIDL
+115 EPEFTVDL

-136 KEIDKQIE
+136 KEIDTQIE
-144 HIRLHFASYEV
+144 HLRGHFGTYEV
-155 REVITENSQI
+155 SESISEKSQI
-165 SGTFFNESES
+165 SGTFFNEAEQ
-175 VDKFFTFSAKELDE
+175 VDKFFTFATKQLGEK
-189 QALEA
+189 AFEA
-194 LKGKKVGDQLTLST
+194 LKGKKVGDQLSLST
-208 KGLFKDAHMLMQALE
+208 KGLFKDPHLLMQALE

-230 DLDIEVTFTVEKI
+230 DLDIEVTFTIEKI
-243 QEPILPELN
+243 EDQVLADMN
-252 EAFFQKVYSQDQI
+252 EEFFQKVYPD
-265 TTLEDFR
+265 TTTEADFR
-272 KKVAETIKE
+272 EKVAKSIKE
-281 DFDHNSDVRLLDE
+281 DFDHSSDVRLLDD
-294 ATEKLINNTA
+294 ATEMLIEKTK

-317 STSQN
+317 ATSEN
-322 PITEEEAAEDYQ
+322 PITEEEAAEDYEK
-334 NSERGLRYQ
+334 SEKGLRYQ
-343 LIENKIIEEN
+343 LIEGKIVEQN

-362 REFCENAIRNQMA
+362 RDFTENAIRAQMA
-375 RFGYFDIEKKE
+375 RFGLFEIGKKE

-412 LIKFYKEKANLNK
+412 LIEFYKEKANLNK

>member
-12 NAVITLEIDKADYQ
+12 NAVITLEIDKSDYQ

-53 MIRKQYEK
+53 MVKKQYEK
-61 AIQADQLSKLINKS
+61 AIQADELNKLISESLNK
-75 LDEFIEK
+75 FIED

-90 PIAKEELTEADFL
+90 PIPKEEGSDANFL
-103 GDHHKLSFEIGL
+103 GDHHKFVFEIGL
-115 EPEFSIDL
+115 EPEFTVDL

-136 KEIDKQIE
+136 KEIDTQIE
-144 HIRLHFASYEV
+144 HLRGHFGTYEV
-155 REVITENSQI
+155 SESISEKSQI
-165 SGTFFNESES
+165 SGTFFNEAEQ
-175 VDKFFTFSAKELDE
+175 VDKFFTFAAKQLGEK
-189 QALEA
+189 AFEA
-194 LKGKKVGDQLTLST
+194 LKGKKVGDQLSLST
-208 KGLFKDAHMLMQALE
+208 KGLFKDPHMLMQALE

-230 DLDIEVTFTVEKI
+230 DLDIEVTFTIEKI
-243 QEPILPELN
+243 EDQVLADMN
-252 EAFFQKVYSQDQI
+252 EEFFQKVYPD
-265 TTLEDFR
+265 TTTEADFR
-272 KKVAETIKE
+272 EKVAKSIKE
-281 DFDHNSDVRLLDE
+281 DFDHSSDVRLLDD
-294 ATEKLINNTA
+294 ATEMLIEKTK

-317 STSQN
+317 ATSEN
-322 PITEEEAAEDYQ
+322 PITEEEAAEDYEK
-334 NSERGLRYQ
+334 SEKGLRYQ
-343 LIENKIIEEN
+343 LIEGKIVEQN

-362 REFCENAIRNQMA
+362 RDFTENAIRAQMA
-375 RFGYFDIEKKE
+375 RFGLFEIGKKE

-412 LIKFYKEKANLNK
+412 LIEFYKEKANLNK

>member
-12 NAVITLEIDKADYQ
+12 NAVITLEIDKSDYQ

-34 NYRKNASIPGFRKG
+34 NYRKNACIPGFRKG

-53 MIRKQYEK
+53 MVKKQYEK
-61 AIQADQLSKLINKS
+61 AIQADELNKLISESLNK
-75 LDEFIEK
+75 FIED

-90 PIAKEELTEADFL
+90 PIPKEEGSDANFL
-103 GDHHKLSFEIGL
+103 GDHHKFVFEIGL
-115 EPEFSIDL
+115 EPEFTVDL

-136 KEIDKQIE
+136 KEIDTQIE
-144 HIRLHFASYEV
+144 HLRGHFGTYEV
-155 REVITENSQI
+155 SESISEKSQI
-165 SGTFFNESES
+165 SGTFFNEAEQ
-175 VDKFFTFSAKELDE
+175 VDKFFTFAAKQLGEK
-189 QALEA
+189 AFEA
-194 LKGKKVGDQLTLST
+194 LKGKKVGDQLSLST
-208 KGLFKDAHMLMQALE
+208 KGLFKDPHLLMQALE

-230 DLDIEVTFTVEKI
+230 DLDIEVTFTIEKI
-243 QEPILPELN
+243 EDQVLADMN
-252 EAFFQKVYSQDQI
+252 EEFFQKVYPD
-265 TTLEDFR
+265 TTTEADFR
-272 KKVAETIKE
+272 EKVAKSIKE
-281 DFDHNSDVRLLDE
+281 DFDHSSDVRLLDD
-294 ATEKLINNTA
+294 ATEMLIEKTK

-317 STSQN
+317 ATSEN
-322 PITEEEAAEDYQ
+322 PITEEEAAEDYEK
-334 NSERGLRYQ
+334 SEKGLRYQ
-343 LIENKIIEEN
+343 LIEGKIVEQN

-362 REFCENAIRNQMA
+362 RDFCGNAIRAQMA
-375 RFGYFDIEKKE
+375 RFGLFEIGKKE

-412 LIKFYKEKANLNK
+412 LIEFYKEKANLNK

>member
-12 NAVITLEIDKADYQ
+12 NAVITLEIDKSDYQ

-53 MIRKQYEK
+53 MVKKQYEK
-61 AIQADQLSKLINKS
+61 AIQADELNKLISESLNK
-75 LDEFIEK
+75 FIED

-90 PIAKEELTEADFL
+90 PIPKEEGSDANFL
-103 GDHHKLSFEIGL
+103 GDHHKFVFEIGL
-115 EPEFSIDL
+115 EPEFTVDL

-136 KEIDKQIE
+136 KEIDTQIE
-144 HIRLHFASYEV
+144 HLRGHFGTYEV
-155 REVITENSQI
+155 SESISEKSQI
-165 SGTFFNESES
+165 SGTFFNEAEQ
-175 VDKFFTFSAKELDE
+175 VDKFFTFAAKQLGEK
-189 QALEA
+189 AFEA
-194 LKGKKVGDQLTLST
+194 LKGKKVGDQLSLST
-208 KGLFKDAHMLMQALE
+208 KGLFKDPHMLMQALE

-230 DLDIEVTFTVEKI
+230 DLEIEVTFTIEKI
-243 QEPILPELN
+243 EDQVLADMN
-252 EAFFQKVYSQDQI
+252 EEFFQKVYPD
-265 TTLEDFR
+265 TTTEADFR
-272 KKVAETIKE
+272 EKVAKSIKE
-281 DFDHNSDVRLLDE
+281 DFDHSSDVRLLDD
-294 ATEKLINNTA
+294 ATEMLIEKTK

-317 STSQN
+317 ATSEN
-322 PITEEEAAEDYQ
+322 PITEEEAAEDYE
-334 NSERGLRYQ
+334 NSEKGLRYQ
-343 LIENKIIEEN
+343 LIEGKIVEQN

-362 REFCENAIRNQMA
+362 RDFTENAIRAQMA
-375 RFGYFDIEKKE
+375 RFGLFEIGKKE

>member
-12 NAVITLEIDKADYQ
+12 NAVITLEIDKSDYQ

-53 MIRKQYEK
+53 MVKKQYEK
-61 AIQADQLSKLINKS
+61 AIQADELNKLISESLNK
-75 LDEFIEK
+75 FIED

-90 PIAKEELTEADFL
+90 PIPKEEGSDANFL
-103 GDHHKLSFEIGL
+103 GDHHKFVFEIGL
-115 EPEFSIDL
+115 EPEFTVDL

-136 KEIDKQIE
+136 KEIDTQIE
-144 HIRLHFASYEV
+144 HLRGHFGTYEV
-155 REVITENSQI
+155 SESISEKSQI
-165 SGTFFNESES
+165 SGTFFNEAEQ
-175 VDKFFTFSAKELDE
+175 VDKFFTFAAKQLGEK
-189 QALEA
+189 AFEA
-194 LKGKKVGDQLTLST
+194 LKGKKVGDQLSLST
-208 KGLFKDAHMLMQALE
+208 KGLFKDPHMLMQALE

-230 DLDIEVTFTVEKI
+230 DLDIEVTFTIEKI
-243 QEPILPELN
+243 EDQVLADMN
-252 EAFFQKVYSQDQI
+252 EEFFQKVYPD
-265 TTLEDFR
+265 TTTEADFR
-272 KKVAETIKE
+272 EKVAKSIKE
-281 DFDHNSDVRLLDE
+281 DFDHSSDVRLLDD
-294 ATEKLINNTA
+294 ATEMLIEKTK

-317 STSQN
+317 ATSEN
-322 PITEEEAAEDYQ
+322 PITEEEAAEDYE
-334 NSERGLRYQ
+334 NSEKGLRYQ
-343 LIENKIIEEN
+343 LIEGKIVEQN

-362 REFCENAIRNQMA
+362 RDFCENAIRAQMA
-375 RFGYFDIEKKE
+375 RFGLFEIGKKE

-412 LIKFYKEKANLNK
+412 LIEFYKEKANLNK
-425 IEIDIDSFIEKFYS
+425 IEINIDSFIEKFYS

>member
-12 NAVITLEIDKADYQ
+12 NAVITLEIDKSDYQ

-53 MIRKQYEK
+53 MVKKQYEK
-61 AIQADQLSKLINKS
+61 AIQADELNKLISESLNK
-75 LDEFIEK
+75 FIED

-90 PIAKEELTEADFL
+90 PIPKEEGSDANFL
-103 GDHHKLSFEIGL
+103 GDHHKFVFEIGL
-115 EPEFSIDL
+115 EPEFTVDL

-136 KEIDKQIE
+136 KEIDTQIE
-144 HIRLHFASYEV
+144 HLRGHFGTYEV
-155 REVITENSQI
+155 SESISEKSQI
-165 SGTFFNESES
+165 SGTFFNEAEQ
-175 VDKFFTFSAKELDE
+175 VDKFFTFAAKQLGEK
-189 QALEA
+189 AFEA
-194 LKGKKVGDQLTLST
+194 LKGKKVGDQLSLST
-208 KGLFKDAHMLMQALE
+208 KGLFKDPHMLMQALE

-230 DLDIEVTFTVEKI
+230 DLDIEVTFTIEKI
-243 QEPILPELN
+243 EDQVLADMN
-252 EAFFQKVYSQDQI
+252 EEFFQKVYPD
-265 TTLEDFR
+265 TTTEADFR
-272 KKVAETIKE
+272 EKVAKSIKE
-281 DFDHNSDVRLLDE
+281 DFDHSSDVRLLDD
-294 ATEKLINNTA
+294 ATEILIEKTK

-317 STSQN
+317 ATSEN
-322 PITEEEAAEDYQ
+322 PITEEEAAEDYEK
-334 NSERGLRYQ
+334 SEKGLRYQ
-343 LIENKIIEEN
+343 LIEGKIVEQN

-362 REFCENAIRNQMA
+362 RDFTENAIRAQMA
-375 RFGYFDIEKKE
+375 RFGLFEIGKKE

-412 LIKFYKEKANLNK
+412 LIEFYKEKANLNK

>member
-12 NAVITLEIDKADYQ
+12 NAVITLEIDKSDYQ

-53 MIRKQYEK
+53 MIKKQYEK
-61 AIQADQLSKLINKS
+61 AIQADELNKLISESLNK
-75 LDEFIEK
+75 FIED

-90 PIAKEELTEADFL
+90 PIPKEEGSDANFL
-103 GDHHKLSFEIGL
+103 GDHHKFVFEIGL
-115 EPEFSIDL
+115 EPEFTVDL

-136 KEIDKQIE
+136 KEIDTQIE
-144 HIRLHFASYEV
+144 HLRSHFGTYEV
-155 REVITENSQI
+155 SESISEKSQI
-165 SGTFFNESES
+165 SGTFFNEAEQ
-175 VDKFFTFSAKELDE
+175 VDKFFTFAAKQLGEK
-189 QALEA
+189 AFEA
-194 LKGKKVGDQLTLST
+194 LKGKKVGDQLSLST
-208 KGLFKDAHMLMQALE
+208 KGLFKDPHMLMQALE

-230 DLDIEVTFTVEKI
+230 DLDIEVTFTIEKI
-243 QEPILPELN
+243 EDQVLADMN
-252 EAFFQKVYSQDQI
+252 EEFFQKVYPD
-265 TTLEDFR
+265 TTTEADFR
-272 KKVAETIKE
+272 EKVAKSIKE
-281 DFDHNSDVRLLDE
+281 DFDHSSDVRLLDD
-294 ATEKLINNTA
+294 ATEMLIEKTK

-317 STSQN
+317 ATSEN
-322 PITEEEAAEDYQ
+322 PITEEEAAEDYEK
-334 NSERGLRYQ
+334 SEKGLRYQ
-343 LIENKIIEEN
+343 LIEGKIVEQN

-362 REFCENAIRNQMA
+362 RDFCENAIRAQMA
-375 RFGYFDIEKKE
+375 RFGLFEIGKKE

-412 LIKFYKEKANLNK
+412 LIEFYKEKANLNK

>member
-12 NAVITLEIDKADYQ
+12 NAVITLEIDKSDYQ

-53 MIRKQYEK
+53 MVKKQYEK
-61 AIQADQLSKLINKS
+61 AIQADELNKLISESLNK
-75 LDEFIEK
+75 FIED

-90 PIAKEELTEADFL
+90 PIPKEEGSDANFL
-103 GDHHKLSFEIGL
+103 GDHHKFVFEIGL
-115 EPEFSIDL
+115 EPEFTVDL

-136 KEIDKQIE
+136 KEIDTQIE
-144 HIRLHFASYEV
+144 HLRSHFGTYEV
-155 REVITENSQI
+155 SESISEKSQI
-165 SGTFFNESES
+165 SGTFFNEAEQ
-175 VDKFFTFSAKELDE
+175 VDKFFTFAAKQLGEK
-189 QALEA
+189 AFEA
-194 LKGKKVGDQLTLST
+194 LKGKKVGDQLSLST
-208 KGLFKDAHMLMQALE
+208 KELFKDPHMLMQALE

-230 DLDIEVTFTVEKI
+230 DLDIEVTFTIEKI
-243 QEPILPELN
+243 EDQVLADMN
-252 EAFFQKVYSQDQI
+252 EEFFQKVYPD
-265 TTLEDFR
+265 TTTEADFR
-272 KKVAETIKE
+272 EKVAKSIKE
-281 DFDHNSDVRLLDE
+281 DFDHSSDVRLLDD
-294 ATEKLINNTA
+294 ATEMLIEKTK

-317 STSQN
+317 ATSEN
-322 PITEEEAAEDYQ
+322 PITEEEAAEDYE
-334 NSERGLRYQ
+334 NSEKGLRYQ
-343 LIENKIIEEN
+343 LIEGKIVEQN

-362 REFCENAIRNQMA
+362 RDFTENAIRAQMA
-375 RFGYFDIEKKE
+375 RFGLFEIGKKE

-412 LIKFYKEKANLNK
+412 LIEFYKEKANLNK

>member
-12 NAVITLEIDKADYQ
+12 NAVITLEIDKSDYQ

-53 MIRKQYEK
+53 MVKKQYEK
-61 AIQADQLSKLINKS
+61 AIQADELNKLISESLNK
-75 LDEFIEK
+75 FIED

-90 PIAKEELTEADFL
+90 PIPKEEGSDANFL
-103 GDHHKLSFEIGL
+103 GDHHKFAFEIGL
-115 EPEFSIDL
+115 EPEFTVDL

-136 KEIDKQIE
+136 KEIDTQIE
-144 HIRLHFASYEV
+144 HLRGHFGTYEV
-155 REVITENSQI
+155 SESISEKSQI
-165 SGTFFNESES
+165 SGTFFNEAEQ
-175 VDKFFTFSAKELDE
+175 VDKFFTFAAKQLGEK
-189 QALEA
+189 AFEA
-194 LKGKKVGDQLTLST
+194 LKGKKVGDQLSLST
-208 KGLFKDAHMLMQALE
+208 KGLFKDPHMLMQALE

-230 DLDIEVTFTVEKI
+230 DLEIEVTFTIEKI
-243 QEPILPELN
+243 EDQVLADMN
-252 EAFFQKVYSQDQI
+252 EEFFQKVYPD
-265 TTLEDFR
+265 TTTEGDFR
-272 KKVAETIKE
+272 EKVAKSIKE
-281 DFDHNSDVRLLDE
+281 DFDHSSDVRLLDD
-294 ATEKLINNTA
+294 ATEMLIEKTK

-317 STSQN
+317 ATSEN
-322 PITEEEAAEDYQ
+322 PITEEEAAEDYEK
-334 NSERGLRYQ
+334 SEKGLRYQ
-343 LIENKIIEEN
+343 LIEGKIVEQN

-362 REFCENAIRNQMA
+362 RDFTENAIRAQMA
-375 RFGYFDIEKKE
+375 RFGLFEIGKKE

-412 LIKFYKEKANLNK
+412 LIQFYKEKANLNK

>member
-12 NAVITLEIDKADYQ
+12 NAVITLEIDKSDYQ

-53 MIRKQYEK
+53 MVKKQYEK
-61 AIQADQLSKLINKS
+61 AIQADELNKLISESLNK
-75 LDEFIEK
+75 FIED

-90 PIAKEELTEADFL
+90 PIPKEEGSDANFL
-103 GDHHKLSFEIGL
+103 GDHHKFVFEIGL
-115 EPEFSIDL
+115 EPEFTVDL

-136 KEIDKQIE
+136 KEIDTQIE
-144 HIRLHFASYEV
+144 HLRSHFGTYEV
-155 REVITENSQI
+155 SESISEKSQI
-165 SGTFFNESES
+165 SGTFFNEAEQ
-175 VDKFFTFSAKELDE
+175 VDKFFTFAAKQLGEK
-189 QALEA
+189 AFEA
-194 LKGKKVGDQLTLST
+194 LKGKKVGDQLSLST
-208 KGLFKDAHMLMQALE
+208 KGLFKDPHMLMQALE

-230 DLDIEVTFTVEKI
+230 DLEIEVTFTIEKI
-243 QEPILPELN
+243 EDQVLADMN
-252 EAFFQKVYSQDQI
+252 EEFFQKVYPD
-265 TTLEDFR
+265 TTTEADFR
-272 KKVAETIKE
+272 EKVAKSIKE
-281 DFDHNSDVRLLDE
+281 DFDHSSDVRLLDD
-294 ATEKLINNTA
+294 ATEMLIEKTK

-317 STSQN
+317 ATSEN
-322 PITEEEAAEDYQ
+322 PITEEEAAEDYEK
-334 NSERGLRYQ
+334 SEKGLRYQ
-343 LIENKIIEEN
+343 LIEGKIVEQN

-362 REFCENAIRNQMA
+362 RDFTENAIRAQMA
-375 RFGYFDIEKKE
+375 RFGLFEIGKKE

-412 LIKFYKEKANLNK
+412 LIEFYKEKANLNK

>member
-12 NAVITLEIDKADYQ
+12 NAVITLEIDKSDYQ

-53 MIRKQYEK
+53 MVKKQYEK
-61 AIQADQLSKLINKS
+61 AIQADELNKLISESLNK
-75 LDEFIEK
+75 FIED

-90 PIAKEELTEADFL
+90 PIPKEEGSDANFL
-103 GDHHKLSFEIGL
+103 GDHHKFVFEIVL
-115 EPEFSIDL
+115 EPEFTVDL

-136 KEIDKQIE
+136 KEIDTQIE
-144 HIRLHFASYEV
+144 HLRGHFGTYEV
-155 REVITENSQI
+155 SESISEKSQI
-165 SGTFFNESES
+165 SGTFFNEAEQ
-175 VDKFFTFSAKELDE
+175 VDKFFTFAAKQLGEK
-189 QALEA
+189 AFEA
-194 LKGKKVGDQLTLST
+194 LKGKKVGDQLSLST
-208 KGLFKDAHMLMQALE
+208 KGLFKDPHMLMQALE

-230 DLDIEVTFTVEKI
+230 DLDIEVTFTIEKI
-243 QEPILPELN
+243 EDQVLADMN
-252 EAFFQKVYSQDQI
+252 EEFFQKVYPD
-265 TTLEDFR
+265 TTTEGDFR
-272 KKVAETIKE
+272 EKVAKSIKE
-281 DFDHNSDVRLLDE
+281 DFDHSSDVRLLDD
-294 ATEKLINNTA
+294 ATEMLIEKTK

-317 STSQN
+317 ATSEN
-322 PITEEEAAEDYQ
+322 PITEEEAAEDYEK
-334 NSERGLRYQ
+334 SEKGLRYQ
-343 LIENKIIEEN
+343 LIEGKIVEQN

-362 REFCENAIRNQMA
+362 RDFCENAIRAQMA
-375 RFGYFDIEKKE
+375 RFGLFEIGKKE

-412 LIKFYKEKANLNK
+412 LIEFYKEKANLNK

>member
-12 NAVITLEIDKADYQ
+12 NAVITLEIDKSDYQ

-53 MIRKQYEK
+53 MVKKQYEK
-61 AIQADQLSKLINKS
+61 AIQADELNKLISESLNK
-75 LDEFIEK
+75 FIED

-90 PIAKEELTEADFL
+90 PIPKEEGSDANFL
-103 GDHHKLSFEIGL
+103 GDHHKFVFEIGL
-115 EPEFSIDL
+115 EPEFTVDL

-136 KEIDKQIE
+136 KEIDTQIE
-144 HIRLHFASYEV
+144 HLRGHFGTYEV
-155 REVITENSQI
+155 SESISEKSQI
-165 SGTFFNESES
+165 SGTFFNEAEQ
-175 VDKFFTFSAKELDE
+175 VDKFFTFAAKQLGEK
-189 QALEA
+189 AFEA
-194 LKGKKVGDQLTLST
+194 LKGKKVGDQLSLST
-208 KGLFKDAHMLMQALE
+208 KGLFKDPHMLMQALE

-230 DLDIEVTFTVEKI
+230 DLEIEVTFTIEKI
-243 QEPILPELN
+243 EDQVLADMN
-252 EAFFQKVYSQDQI
+252 EEFFQKVYPD
-265 TTLEDFR
+265 TTTEADFR
-272 KKVAETIKE
+272 EKVAKSIKE
-281 DFDHNSDVRLLDE
+281 DFDHSSDVRLLDD
-294 ATEKLINNTA
+294 ATEMLIEKTK

-317 STSQN
+317 ATSEN
-322 PITEEEAAEDYQ
+322 PITEEEAAEDYE
-334 NSERGLRYQ
+334 NSEKGLRYQ
-343 LIENKIIEEN
+343 LIEGKIVEQN

-362 REFCENAIRNQMA
+362 RDFCENAIRAQMA
-375 RFGYFDIEKKE
+375 RFGLFEIGKKE

-412 LIKFYKEKANLNK
+412 LIEFYKEKANLNK